1 MEDWSWEVSRGQ
13 RERWRGSVAG
23 RWLLLQR
30 RTGTGWVQT
39 RLGSLNPARD
49 FLEQIPCLLVFLF
62 LRCLLLLHL
71 SQILHA
77 ATNRLRRHKEAVN
90 VTLPVWQIKDELRL
104 WVVLRFSLSPGNFI
118 QIRRRAHFVIT
129 GAATVNL
136 PVSQTAGTFQRGVR
150 VFQEA
155 LRRAAVGIFAWINLY
170 ETVGEGKVINFNKQ
184 LILVVLTHI
193 PCVQWNLSSWQNK
206 YYRERTKA

>member
-1 MEDWSWEVSRGQ
+1 M
-13 RERWRGSVAG
+13 
-23 RWLLLQR
+23 
-30 RTGTGWVQT
+30 
-39 RLGSLNPARD
+39 
-49 FLEQIPCLLVFLF
+49 
-62 LRCLLLLHL
+62 
-71 SQILHA
+71 
-77 ATNRLRRHKEAVN
+77 
-90 VTLPVWQIKDELRL
+90 
-104 WVVLRFSLSPGNFI
+104 RFSLSPGNFI

-193 PCVQWNLSSWQNK
+193 PCVQ
-206 YYRERTKA
+206 